1 MRKKYDIIQSAEEEF
16 AREVALGVLVAR
28 PVSVWETLIPFMFI
42 MDYLRRGSVVR
53 LYVRNFM
60 FPRKMAIDAALDIN
74 SGEDREKRL
83 LRVEEAIKEW
93 LNSLKLYS
101 LGLHRNQME
110 VIALLIEH
118 YSKLLNSDGDTYNS
132 LVKSAYK
139 NRGNYEAY
147 LSRLVSLE
155 KEVDRAI
162 IEKLGE
168 TENLRQRLLAEQLQ
182 VEERR
187 KMNVEETFSD

>member
-1 MRKKYDIIQSAEEEF
+1 MRKEYDIILSAEEEF
-16 AREVALGVLVAR
+16 ARAVALGVLVTK
-28 PVSVWETLIPFMFI
+28 PVSVWQTLIPFMFI
-42 MDYLRRGSVVR
+42 VGYLRRGSVDR
-53 LYVRNFM
+53 LYVKNFM
-60 FPRKMAIDAALDIN
+60 FPRKMAVDAALDIN
-74 SGEDREKRL
+74 SGENRENRL

-101 LGLHRNQME
+101 HGLHRNQME

-118 YSKLLNSDGDTYNS
+118 YSRLLNSDGDTYNS
-132 LVKSAYK
+132 LVKSAYN
-139 NRGNYEAY
+139 NRENYKAF
-147 LSRLVSLE
+147 LSRLSLAE

-182 VEERR
+182 VEKRR
-187 KMNVEETFSD
+187 NMDVEETFSD

>member
-101 LGLHRNQME
+101 PGLHRNQME

-132 LVKSAYK
+132 LVKSAYN

-187 KMNVEETFSD
+187 KMNVEETFLD